1 MLVEF
6 GTWYQIN
13 CETEDEW
20 ERDFLNVKDLGFDF
34 VVLWN
39 ISPVPQDLTRIVR
52 LRDKTLRAMDA
63 VEAATLP
70 ATGSVSVAG

>member
-1 MLVEF
+1 MEF

-20 ERDFLNVKDLGFDF
+20 EGDFLNVKDLGFDF

-52 LRDKTLRAMDA
+52 LRDKTLRAMEA

-70 ATGSVSVAG
+70 ATGSVSAAG